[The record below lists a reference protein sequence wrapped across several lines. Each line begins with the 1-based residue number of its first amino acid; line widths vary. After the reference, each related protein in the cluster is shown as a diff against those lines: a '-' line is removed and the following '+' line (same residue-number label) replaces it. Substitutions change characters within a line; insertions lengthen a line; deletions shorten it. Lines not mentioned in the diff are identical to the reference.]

1 MLVLT
6 RKIGE
11 TIIIG
16 GNITVTILDGGRGEG
31 VRIGID
37 APRDVSIHRSEVVEA
52 VSASNREAVAGS
64 AGTAASTAESPEQL
78 ILAALG
84 LGPADPAPVDPAQ
97 TGPAPVDPAATD

>member
-11 TIIIG
+11 KIVIG

-31 VRIGID
+31 VRIGIA
-37 APRDVSIHRSEVVEA
+37 APREVSIHRSEVLDA
-52 VSASNREAVAGS
+52 VSASNQEAAEGS
-64 AGTAASTAESPEQL
+64 TGSETESPEQQ

-84 LGPADPAPVDPAQ
+84 LAGS
-97 TGPAPVDPAATD
+97 

>member
-11 TIIIG
+11 KIVIG
-16 GNITVTILDGGRGEG
+16 NNITITILDGGRGDG

-52 VSASNREAVAGS
+52 VSTSNLEAVQAADATDQGD
-64 AGTAASTAESPEQL
+64 ATAEQL
-78 ILAALG
+78 IIAALG
-84 LGPADPAPVDPAQ
+84 LGPS
-97 TGPAPVDPAATD
+97 

>member
-11 TIIIG
+11 KIVIG

-37 APRDVSIHRSEVVEA
+37 APRDVSIHRSEVLEA
-52 VSASNREAVAGS
+52 VSESNLEAVEGS
-64 AGTAASTAESPEQL
+64 TGPAADESEQL

-84 LGPADPAPVDPAQ
+84 L
-97 TGPAPVDPAATD
+97 TGL

>member
-11 TIIIG
+11 KIVIG
-16 GNITVTILDGGRGEG
+16 GNITVTILDGDRGEG

-37 APRDVSIHRSEVVEA
+37 APREVSIYRSEVLDA
-52 VSASNREAVAGS
+52 VSASNLEAAEGS
-64 AGTAASTAESPEQL
+64 AGSETESPEQL

-84 LGPADPAPVDPAQ
+84 LTAP
-97 TGPAPVDPAATD
+97 

>member
-11 TIIIG
+11 KIVIG

-37 APRDVSIHRSEVVEA
+37 APRDVSIHRSEVVDA
-52 VSASNREAVAGS
+52 VSASNLEAVEGSTGS
-64 AGTAASTAESPEQL
+64 AAESSKQQ

-84 LGPADPAPVDPAQ
+84 LAES
-97 TGPAPVDPAATD
+97 

>member
-11 TIIIG
+11 KIVIA

-37 APRDVSIHRSEVVEA
+37 APRDVSIHRSEVIDA
-52 VSASNREAVAGS
+52 VSASNLEAVEGS
-64 AGTAASTAESPEQL
+64 AVVATQSADSPEQL

-84 LGPADPAPVDPAQ
+84 ITL
-97 TGPAPVDPAATD
+97 T

>member
-11 TIIIG
+11 KIVIG

-37 APRDVSIHRSEVVEA
+37 APRDVSIHRSEVVDA
-52 VSASNREAVAGS
+52 VSANNLEAVEGSTGS
-64 AGTAASTAESPEQL
+64 AAESPEQL

-84 LGPADPAPVDPAQ
+84 LAGS
-97 TGPAPVDPAATD
+97 

>member
-6 RKIGE
+6 RKVGE
-11 TIIIG
+11 KILIG

-31 VRIGID
+31 VRVGID

-52 VSASNREAVAGS
+52 VSASNVEAAEGS
-64 AGTAASTAESPEQL
+64 VASTTETPEQM

-84 LGPADPAPVDPAQ
+84 LSGQVPEA
-97 TGPAPVDPAATD
+97 

>member
-11 TIIIG
+11 KIIIG

-52 VSASNREAVAGS
+52 VSANNREAVRGPAGEP
-64 AGTAASTAESPEQL
+64 GTEESPEQL

-84 LGPADPAPVDPAQ
+84 LASAEGADAISPKAP
-97 TGPAPVDPAATD
+97 

>member
-52 VSASNREAVAGS
+52 VSASNLEAAEGS
-64 AGTAASTAESPEQL
+64 VGKPASGADSPEQL

-84 LGPADPAPVDPAQ
+84 LAQDAPVPTPEA
-97 TGPAPVDPAATD
+97 

>member
-6 RKIGE
+6 RKTGE
-11 TIIIG
+11 KIVIG

-37 APRDVSIHRSEVVEA
+37 APREVSIHRSEVVDA
-52 VSASNREAVAGS
+52 VSANNREALEGS
-64 AGTAASTAESPEQL
+64 AGPEDADSPEEL

-84 LGPADPAPVDPAQ
+84 LAGVE
-97 TGPAPVDPAATD
+97 TEKS

>member
-11 TIIIG
+11 KIVIG
-16 GNITVTILDGGRGEG
+16 GNIIVTILDGGRGEG

-37 APRDVSIHRSEVVEA
+37 APRDVSIHRSEVVDA
-52 VSASNREAVAGS
+52 VSANNLEAVEGSTGS
-64 AGTAASTAESPEQL
+64 AAESPEQL

-84 LGPADPAPVDPAQ
+84 LAGS
-97 TGPAPVDPAATD
+97 

>member
-11 TIIIG
+11 KIVIG
-16 GNITVTILDGGRGEG
+16 NNITITILDGGRGDG

-52 VSASNREAVAGS
+52 VSTSNLEAVQ
-64 AGTAASTAESPEQL
+64 AADATDQGDATPEQL
-78 ILAALG
+78 IIAALG
-84 LGPADPAPVDPAQ
+84 LGPS
-97 TGPAPVDPAATD
+97 